1 MNKMALRFAGL
12 GSFVERSATKAAIAQ
27 TSLSAARRDARSDV
41 AHIAPEVAAAYTL
54 RMTRTR
60 VGVFRCDQNI
70 MRAMRRGRAGARGGL
85 WRHKCLGL
93 RMPLAVLRA
102 GTRYE
107 VRGPMTAVLWA
118 SGVVQG
124 AGLAKTLRGPLQR
137 TCGPRTARGAA
148 LESLAAPLAPKK
160 CVSAPKLSEPAPRR
174 SPN

>member
-1 MNKMALRFAGL
+1 MALRFAGL
-12 GSFVERSATKAAIAQ
+12 GSVVERSATKAAIAQ
-27 TSLSAARRDARSDV
+27 ASLSAARRGARSNV

-60 VGVFRCDQNI
+60 VVFRCDQNI
-70 MRAMRRGRAGARGGL
+70 MRAMRRGRAGARGGG
-85 WRHKCLGL
+85 RHKCLGL

-124 AGLAKTLRGPLQR
+124 VGLAKTLRGR
-137 TCGPRTARGAA
+137 SAA
-148 LESLAAPLAPKK
+148 LSRELADLELLAEPRWRVSRRRWRPKSV
-160 CVSAPKLSEPAPRR
+160 CRRRSSEPAPRR

>member
-1 MNKMALRFAGL
+1 MALRFAGL
-12 GSFVERSATKAAIAQ
+12 GSVVERPATNNTTKAATAQ
-27 TSLSAARRDARSDV
+27 ASLSAARRGARSDV
-41 AHIAPEVAAAYTL
+41 VHIAPEVAAAYTL

-60 VGVFRCDQNI
+60 VVFRCDQNI

-124 AGLAKTLRGPLQR
+124 VGLAKTLRGR
-137 TCGPRTARGAA
+137 SAA
-148 LESLAAPLAPKK
+148 LSRELADLERLAEPHLSLIHI
-160 CVSAPKLSEPAPRR
+160 
-174 SPN
+174 